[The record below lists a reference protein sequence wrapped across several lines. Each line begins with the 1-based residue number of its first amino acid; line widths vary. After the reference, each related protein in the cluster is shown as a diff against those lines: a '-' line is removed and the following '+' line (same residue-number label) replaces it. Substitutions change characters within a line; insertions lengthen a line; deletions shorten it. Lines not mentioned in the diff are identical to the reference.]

1 MSKILIDHS
10 TSPSPSYKCS
20 AGDPTLGISEMF
32 SQTLQGEGIYV
43 GQPATFLR
51 TQGCHLGCKFCDSSL
66 IWRVG
71 RHFHINEVLDIL
83 KEAGTIER
91 FQEGEHLV
99 ITGGSPLLQED
110 KLLLFFQMFEE
121 RFNFIPFIQV
131 ENECTIEPS
140 QKFINYISCWNNSPK
155 LQNSDVNRAKRYRPE
170 VLKQMSGLPNSWFKF
185 VVDKYEDWEE
195 IVSLY
200 VIPGLIRKD
209 QIILMPKGYNQE
221 ELSKTRLMVA
231 ELAMEKNV
239 KFSDRLQ
246 IILYNT
252 KTGV

>member
-1 MSKILIDHS
+1 MSRILIDHS
-10 TSPSPSYKCS
+10 ISPSYKHS

-32 SQTLQGEGIYV
+32 SQTLQGEGIYT

-66 IWRVG
+66 IWKVG
-71 RHFHINEVLDIL
+71 RSFHINEVLDIL
-83 KEAGTIER
+83 EESETIKR

-99 ITGGSPLLQED
+99 VTGGAPLLQED
-110 KLLLFFQMFEE
+110 RLLLFFQMFEK
-121 RFNFIPFIQV
+121 RFDFIPFIQV

-140 QKFINYISCWNNSPK
+140 QEFIDYVSCWNNSPK
-155 LQNSDVNRAKRYRPE
+155 LKNSDVEQFKRYKPR
-170 VLKQMSGLPNSWFKF
+170 VLKLMSGLDNSWFKF
-185 VVDKYEDWEE
+185 VVGEVRDWQE
-195 IVSLY
+195 IENYYLL
-200 VIPGLIRKD
+200 PRLIKRE
-209 QIILMPKGYNQE
+209 QIILMPKGYSQE
-221 ELSKTRLMVA
+221 KLSETRLIVA

-246 IILYNT
+246 ITLYNT